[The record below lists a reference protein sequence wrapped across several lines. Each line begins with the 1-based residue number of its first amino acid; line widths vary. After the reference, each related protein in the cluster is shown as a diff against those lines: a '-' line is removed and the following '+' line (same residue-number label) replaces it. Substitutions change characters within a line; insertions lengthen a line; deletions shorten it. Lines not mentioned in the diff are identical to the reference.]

1 MHSNMTRKEAMEIV
15 IRGAQ
20 KYLTYLHKKL
30 ETEPEGIEVH
40 LTSFIKQL
48 SVAIRTVQK
57 GTKDEF

>member
-1 MHSNMTRKEAMEIV
+1 MYSNMTRKEAMIIV

-30 ETEPEGIEVH
+30 ETGPEGIEVH
-40 LTSFIKQL
+40 LIPFVEQL

-57 GTKDEF
+57 GTKDGF